1 VINDKPVIA
10 NLCSYGVT
18 LVTVLAID
26 ITIADN
32 SIVTMTAPALT
43 PSGSSPPSP
52 APISLRLMLNGG
64 DERMSPKAGEL
75 NEADGGPKGART
87 VLFGEAL
94 ASAMAAAGV
103 SQNELAAQMNVK
115 QPTVSAWCNADA
127 EPRYEVVFAIERAL
141 GAKPGQLSRIL
152 GYLPMEAVRI
162 TGGVEESIRDD
173 PMSPPSEAGFRR
185 VRGPLLEAL
194 VTPSGHCVGS
204 NVCSYRKGGP
214 VNETVRLGTSEQ

>member
-1 VINDKPVIA
+1 
-10 NLCSYGVT
+10 
-18 LVTVLAID
+18 
-26 ITIADN
+26 
-32 SIVTMTAPALT
+32 
-43 PSGSSPPSP
+43 
-52 APISLRLMLNGG
+52 
-64 DERMSPKAGEL
+64 MSPKAGEL

-173 PMSPPSEAGFRR
+173 PRLSDDARST
-185 VRGPLLEAL
+185 LLS
-194 VTPSGHCVGS
+194 TYRFIVGS
-204 NVCSYRKGGP
+204 KGSRRGRP
-214 VNETVRLGTSEQ
+214 RS